1 MTQNRWIFEAGRR
14 VPRWLVET
22 VDCTAI
28 FNWPALVIERDDRWE
43 IHPIEPVPAG
53 SSPFLLRP
61 ATERH
66 HGAASPTRPIC
77 HSYEVRA
84 SEGQRTLP

>member
-1 MTQNRWIFEAGRR
+1 MMKNRWIFEAGRR

-28 FNWPALVIERDDRWE
+28 FNWPALVIERDDEWE
-43 IHPIEPVPAG
+43 IHPVEPVPVG
-53 SSPFLLRP
+53 SPPFLLRP

-66 HGAASPTRPIC
+66 RGVATPTRTIR
-77 HSYEVRA
+77 HSYEVRSPERRA
-84 SEGQRTLP
+84 AHR